1 MRTILGVFAVLVAL
15 AFVPTAWAQES
26 SEWAAPRME
35 VYAGYDLLH
44 TNFNDES
51 GAYNQSSFNLN
62 GGGGQFVYNVNNWV
76 GAVSEVDGYS
86 LLSDRIRP
94 VLMTYLT
101 GPRFTL
107 HRGRL
112 IPYVHTLFGGAYSRD
127 AVNNT
132 GYTNVFG
139 MAVGG
144 GAEVRVNRHLAVR
157 PLQAEYFLM
166 KFPDGE
172 YNRQNGFRYSTGVIF
187 NLGR

>member
-1 MRTILGVFAVLVAL
+1 MKSAFAL
-15 AFVPTAWAQES
+15 ALFLALFGFTPPACAQEFS
-26 SEWAAPRME
+26 QWAASRME
-35 VYAGYDLLH
+35 VFAGYDLLH
-44 TNFNDES
+44 TNFNNES

-62 GGGGQFVYNVNNWV
+62 GGGGQFVYNLNNWF

-86 LLSDRIRP
+86 LVSYRLQP

-107 HRGRL
+107 HRGRVT
-112 IPYVHTLFGGAYSRD
+112 PYVHALFGGAYSRD

-132 GYTNVFG
+132 GYTNVFST
-139 MAVGG
+139 AVGG
-144 GAEVRVNRHLAVR
+144 GADVRVNRHLAVR

-187 NLGR
+187 RLGK

>member
-1 MRTILGVFAVLVAL
+1 MRTMLGVFVLLA
-15 AFVPTAWAQES
+15 AFVFAQTARAQETS
-26 SEWAAPRME
+26 QWAASRVE

-44 TNFNDES
+44 TDFNNES

-62 GGGGQFVYNVNNWV
+62 GGGGQFVYNLNNWL
-76 GAVSEVDGYS
+76 GAASEVDGYS
-86 LLSDRIRP
+86 LVSNSLRP

-107 HRGRL
+107 HRGRVT
-112 IPYVHTLFGGAYSRD
+112 PYVHTLFGGAYSKD

-144 GAEVRVNRHLAVR
+144 GADVRVNRHLAVR

-166 KFPDGE
+166 RFPDGE
-172 YNRQNGFRYSTGVIF
+172 NNRQNGFRYSTGVIF
-187 NLGR
+187 RLGR

>member
-1 MRTILGVFAVLVAL
+1 MKTIAVVFGLLASLVFAQA
-15 AFVPTAWAQES
+15 ANAQES
-26 SEWAAPRME
+26 SQWAASRME
-35 VYAGYDLLH
+35 VFAGYDLLH
-44 TNFNDES
+44 TNFNNES

-62 GGGGQFVYNVNNWV
+62 GGGGQLVYNLNNWF

-86 LLSDRIRP
+86 LVSYRLQP

-107 HRGRL
+107 HRGRVT
-112 IPYVHTLFGGAYSRD
+112 PYVHTLFGGAYSRD

-139 MAVGG
+139 MAIGG
-144 GAEVRVNRHLAVR
+144 GADVRVNRHLAVR
-157 PLQAEYFLM
+157 PMQAEYFLM

-187 NLGR
+187 RLGR